1 MINFENYFNLVII
14 CWIILF
20 LYWLISAFFVKQSA
34 TKRNWKVM
42 IIWRV
47 ILIILVIIFVTFD
60 KSGSTFLWVFLIQGI
75 FSLPILG
82 SLLTVLGLIVVI
94 WARISLGRNWSNY
107 TTYKKDHELITTG
120 SYRLIRHPIYSGAI
134 LMLIG
139 TFVYYGSLLILL
151 ILAIATIYV
160 GWSIIHEEKT
170 MIKLF
175 GEKYIHYK
183 KKTKK
188 LIPGIY

>member
-60 KSGSTFLWVFLIQGI
+60 KSGSTFLWVFLIHGI

>member
-1 MINFENYFNLVII
+1 
-14 CWIILF
+14 
-20 LYWLISAFFVKQSA
+20 
-34 TKRNWKVM
+34 M

-60 KSGSTFLWVFLIQGI
+60 KSGSTFLWVFLIHGI